1 MCSKNGQNEAEL
13 LRRPGRHWS
22 IARRLA
28 FLYAGSSL
36 LMLVAAATYL
46 YWSLV
51 KDVERDDNDI
61 LANKIQECRRLLG
74 EGPKD
79 APLLAHEIQTEA
91 AASQF
96 IKYFVRLVDSR
107 GQTALETPGMSGLF
121 PMAVFPAPI
130 DTGQGL
136 SRGTVW
142 KSAPGTYYLLMA
154 GRATAQGETEPA
166 RTVQVAL
173 DVTSDEALIA
183 GYRWKLLVVVVLGM
197 LFCGMAG
204 VFVARRGLR
213 PLTAMAK
220 ATERISASHLHDR
233 IADDEWPE
241 ELVSLAR
248 SFDQMLDRLED
259 SFKRLSQFS
268 ADLAHELRTPLN
280 NLRGEAGVALSQART
295 PDEYRQT
302 LESSLEEYARLTRLI
317 DNMLFLARAEGPSTG
332 VARSSLDARQ
342 AIEVVREF
350 YEAMAEDRGV
360 NVLCEGQGMVM
371 ADPVLFRQAVSNLLS
386 NALNYTARGGRVLL
400 DIREHQNNGVEV
412 SVTDTGSGIPPEHLP
427 RIFDRLYRVD
437 SARSQ
442 HPNSAGLGLAIVK
455 SIMTLHEGTV
465 EARSEVG
472 QGTKVTLVFPAG
484 VSKTPAKL
492 TKM

>member
-1 MCSKNGQNEAEL
+1 
-13 LRRPGRHWS
+13 
-22 IARRLA
+22 
-28 FLYAGSSL
+28 
-36 LMLVAAATYL
+36 MLVAAAAYL

-51 KDVERDDNDI
+51 KDVERDDNDF

-79 APLLAHEIQTEA
+79 AALLAHEIQTEA

-107 GQTALETPGMSGLF
+107 GQTALETPGMSRLL
-121 PMAVFPAPI
+121 PMAAFPAPI
-130 DTGQGL
+130 DTRQAP

-166 RTVQVAL
+166 QTVQVAL

-183 GYRWKLLVVVVLGM
+183 GYRLKLLIVVVLGV
-197 LFCGMAG
+197 LFSGMAG
-204 VFVARRGLR
+204 VLVARRGLR
-213 PLTAMAK
+213 SLTAMAK
-220 ATERISASHLHDR
+220 ATERITASHLHDR
-233 IADDEWPE
+233 IVADEWPE

-317 DNMLFLARAEGPSTG
+317 DNMLFLARAEGPRTG
-332 VARSSLDARQ
+332 VTRSPFDARRG
-342 AIEVVREF
+342 IEVVQEY
-350 YEAMAEDRGV
+350 YEAVAEDRGV
-360 NVLCEGQGMVM
+360 EVRCEGRGMIE

-386 NALNYTARGGRVLL
+386 NALNYTPRGGRVII
-400 DIREHQNNGVEV
+400 DVREHPNNGVEV
-412 SVTDTGSGIPPEHLP
+412 CVADTGLGIPPEHLP

-442 HPNSAGLGLAIVK
+442 HPNGAGLGLAIVK
-455 SIMTLHEGTV
+455 SIMTLHDGTV
-465 EARSEVG
+465 EAKSDVG
-472 QGTKVTLVFPAG
+472 QGTKITLVFPAS
-484 VSKTPAKL
+484 VSNTPAKL